1 MDKSYVHIDLKHS
14 YCFVIYE
21 QMKSNLI
28 LESMNPKKL
37 MGLDVHQDDVKKGK
51 FPKVIEC
58 NALSMIEDNTNMM
71 VQLKEKS

>member
-1 MDKSYVHIDLKHS
+1 
-14 YCFVIYE
+14 
-21 QMKSNLI
+21 MKSNLI